1 MDRVGAT
8 AGEYW
13 NPELDTMPWQQVQ
26 RWQRQQL
33 SENLPR
39 IAAASELYAEKLAGF
54 GGRLGEVALAEL
66 PFTGKD
72 ELRRGQEDSGPGR
85 PLGRQ
90 QAAEGPAVVQLVSS
104 SGTSGRPVLYG
115 LTRRDRQAWADGMGN
130 LFFTAGI
137 RDRDVVAHLT
147 ALPMVA
153 GGLPFADAIREVGA
167 TLAWMGG
174 FPLERVLRTMP
185 LIGVTCLSATTSFCR
200 YLTDRC
206 EELSG
211 MAPRELG
218 VRSLLG
224 GGESGLGESST
235 REHLRE
241 AWGLEAV
248 REIMGLSDVMAA
260 MWAECEEERGM
271 HFCAGAHVAVELI
284 DPATG
289 EPREWAEGASGEP
302 VYTTFDREA
311 TPLVRFRS
319 GDNVVVEGVDCA
331 CGRTAPRIR
340 CVGRTDDMLIYKG
353 MNVFPSAI
361 RDVVAGSGIELAT
374 PYVRVCKQSADQV
387 RFDEPIPV
395 EVEASAPVAAEAAAP
410 VERRL
415 VQEIREQ
422 LQVRTEVR
430 LIEPGSMPRTGY
442 KTALVHVRDGGDG

>member
-1 MDRVGAT
+1 MARVGAT

-13 NPELDTMPWQQVQ
+13 NPELDTMPWGEVL
-26 RWQRQQL
+26 RWQRRRL
-33 SENLPR
+33 AEGLPR
-39 IAAASELYAEKLAGF
+39 IAAASELYGEKLAGLD
-54 GGRLGEVALAEL
+54 GPLGEAALAEL
-66 PFTGKD
+66 PFTSKD
-72 ELRRGQEDSGPGR
+72 ELRAGQEDTGPGR

-90 QAAEGPAVVQLVSS
+90 QAAAQADVEQLVSS

-115 LTRRDRQAWADGMGN
+115 LTRRDRAAWADGMGN

-137 RDRDVVAHLT
+137 RREDVVAHLT

-185 LIGVTCLSATTSFCR
+185 LIGATSLSATTSFCR

-218 VRSLLG
+218 LRSLLG

-241 AWGLEAV
+241 AWGLESV

-260 MWAECEEERGM
+260 MWGECGEEQGM
-271 HFCAGAHVAVELI
+271 HFCAAAHVAVELI
-284 DPATG
+284 DPVSG
-289 EPREWAEGASGEP
+289 EPREWEEGASGEP

-319 GDNVVVEGVDCA
+319 GDNVVVEGVGCG
-331 CGRTAPRIR
+331 CGRGAPRIR

-353 MNVFPSAI
+353 MNVFPAAI
-361 RDVVAGSGIELAT
+361 RDVVVRSGVELAT
-374 PYVRVCKQSADQV
+374 PYVRVCKDRADQV
-387 RFDEPIPV
+387 RFDDPIPV
-395 EVEASAPVAAEAAAP
+395 EVEASEPFGAAVAEPA
-410 VERRL
+410 ERRL
-415 VQEIREQ
+415 VEAIREQ

-442 KTALVHVRDGGDG
+442 KTALVHVREDGDG